1 MKLCS
6 VKVGGVGKFGVVTD
20 RGFADLTEK
29 FAGRCNDLKEFIGQL
44 PQLGEEA
51 ARHAANTS
59 AVPLASVEFERL
71 IPHTGAR
78 MFALG
83 WSYKDHQLETGKEAP
98 EHPFIFSKHPQSMV
112 GHGQDLVRPFVSTRF
127 DYEGEIV
134 VVIGKAGRHIAEANA
149 MEHVAG
155 YSIGMDGSIRDWQL
169 HSVTA
174 GKNFDRSSAYG
185 PWLVTKD
192 EIPDPKQMTLVTR
205 LNGNEMQRSS
215 YGMLQWETA
224 HLVAYVSTICK
235 LEPGDAISTG
245 TPGGVGNK
253 RNPQVF
259 MKAGDKLE
267 IEVSGI
273 GTLSNIVVDEKSA
286 S

>member
-1 MKLCS
+1 
-6 VKVGGVGKFGVVTD
+6 
-20 RGFADLTEK
+20 
-29 FAGRCNDLKEFIGQL
+29 
-44 PQLGEEA
+44 
-51 ARHAANTS
+51 
-59 AVPLASVEFERL
+59 
-71 IPHTGAR
+71 
-78 MFALG
+78 
-83 WSYKDHQLETGKEAP
+83 
-98 EHPFIFSKHPQSMV
+98 MV
-112 GHGQDLVRPFVSTRF
+112 GSGQQIVRPLVSTRF

-134 VVIGKAGRHIAEANA
+134 IVIGKAGRHIRESNA

-174 GKNFDRSSAYG
+174 GKNFDNSSAYG
-185 PWLVTKD
+185 PWLVTRD
-192 EIPDPKQMTLVTR
+192 EIPNPKLMTLVTR
-205 LNGNEMQRSS
+205 LNGNQMQCSS
-215 YGMLQWETA
+215 YGLLQWETA
-224 HLVAYVSTICK
+224 QLVAYVSTICR

-273 GTLSNIVVDEKSA
+273 GVLSNTIVDEIK
-286 S
+286 

>member
-6 VKVGGVGKFGVVTD
+6 VKTGGVAKFGAVTD
-20 RGFADLTEK
+20 KGFVDFTARFGDRCKDLRD
-29 FAGRCNDLKEFIGQL
+29 FLNGGAGLQA
-44 PQLGEEA
+44 EA
-51 ARHAANTS
+51 EGYVASRS
-59 AVPLASVEFERL
+59 AIPLEDITFERL
-71 IPHTGAR
+71 IPNLDAR

-98 EHPFIFSKHPQSMV
+98 EYPFIFSKHPQSMV
-112 GHGQDLVRPFVSTRF
+112 GSGQHIVRPFVSTRF

-134 VVIGKAGRHIAEANA
+134 VVIGKAGRHIPESKA
-149 MEHVAG
+149 MDYVAG

-174 GKNFDRSSAYG
+174 GKNFDNSSAYG
-185 PWLVTKD
+185 PWMVTRD
-192 EIPDPKQMTLVTR
+192 EISAPNKMTLVTR
-205 LNGNEMQRSS
+205 LNGHEMQRSS
-215 YGMLQWETA
+215 YGLLQWETA
-224 HLVAYVSTICK
+224 KLVAYVSTVCR

-259 MKAGDKLE
+259 MKAGDQLE

-273 GTLSNIVVDEKSA
+273 GVLSNTIVDEVK
-286 S
+286 